1 MDEKGEGIS
10 LKACKSCMLVKY
22 CNPTCQRNH
31 WPKHKKLCKQ
41 LAAELRDEALFK
53 DPPPKEDCPICF
65 LPMPG
70 KLINCVSLP
79 PATLSFVPIHVFAVA
94 NEGFAQMET
103 EEYFTCCGKCICKG
117 CVHSLRKSGNHG
129 KCPYCNSDRVGKT
142 DEEMVEEILKRV
154 EANDAVGMG
163 MLGSYYCHGYLGLQQ
178 DDNKAIELWTR
189 AADLGSKKAHISLYD
204 VYEYSDLGDTRKA
217 KFYLEAAAMAGH
229 EGARNDIGHLEFLQF
244 NNTDQAIKHW
254 IIAASAGSYLAM
266 HNLLVAL
273 KEGRV
278 SRETID
284 PTLTAYNTSCG
295 EMRSEARDAFFVVF

>member
-1 MDEKGEGIS
+1 
-10 LKACKSCMLVKY
+10 
-22 CNPTCQRNH
+22 
-31 WPKHKKLCKQ
+31 
-41 LAAELRDEALFK
+41 
-53 DPPPKEDCPICF
+53 
-65 LPMPG
+65 
-70 KLINCVSLP
+70 
-79 PATLSFVPIHVFAVA
+79 
-94 NEGFAQMET
+94 
-103 EEYFTCCGKCICKG
+103 
-117 CVHSLRKSGNHG
+117 
-129 KCPYCNSDRVGKT
+129 
-142 DEEMVEEILKRV
+142 MVEEILKRV

-178 DDNKAIELWTR
+178 DHNKAIELWTR

-244 NNTDQAIKHW
+244 NNTDRAIKHW

>member
-1 MDEKGEGIS
+1 MCGSGDVGQTVRI
-10 LKACKSCMLVKY
+10 
-22 CNPTCQRNH
+22 
-31 WPKHKKLCKQ
+31 
-41 LAAELRDEALFK
+41 
-53 DPPPKEDCPICF
+53 
-65 LPMPG
+65 PM
-70 KLINCVSLP
+70 
-79 PATLSFVPIHVFAVA
+79 H
-94 NEGFAQMET
+94 
-103 EEYFTCCGKCICKG
+103 
-117 CVHSLRKSGNHG
+117 HSLRKTGNNE
-129 KCPYCNSDRVGKT
+129 KCPFCNSDQVGKT

-178 DDNKAIELWTR
+178 DHNKAIELWTQ

-204 VYEYSDLGDTRKA
+204 VYEYSDLGDKRKA
-217 KFYLEAAAMAGH
+217 KFHLEAAAMAGH

-244 NNTDQAIKHW
+244 NNTDRAIKHWIIAAYYYYW

-295 EMRSEARDAFFVVF
+295 EM